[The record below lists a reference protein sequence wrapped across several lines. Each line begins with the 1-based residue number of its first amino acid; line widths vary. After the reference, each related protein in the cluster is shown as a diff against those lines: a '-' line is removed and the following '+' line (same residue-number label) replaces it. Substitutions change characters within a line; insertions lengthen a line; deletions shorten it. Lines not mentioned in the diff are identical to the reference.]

1 MENEDFSPVD
11 DPFYMSPMTQ
21 WEELSKLYY
30 EWAFFFFL
38 SKTSSQSKDRTAL
51 STNYM

>member
-11 DPFYMSPMTQ
+11 DPFYLSPMTQ

-30 EWAFFFFL
+30 EWIF
-38 SKTSSQSKDRTAL
+38 
-51 STNYM
+51 